1 MLRFFAN
8 VVVSTGIFFKHEWEK
23 YENWHFESVS
33 EQVQNRSSFQIEFW
47 RFVDHMQKD
56 DKEDVEPEIRQIK
69 ITHNYVVAAVESSA
83 SFIQIEHNDKYWSTF
98 PTDFFVDVK
107 YLNFIKDTYI

>member
-1 MLRFFAN
+1 
-8 VVVSTGIFFKHEWEK
+8 
-23 YENWHFESVS
+23 
-33 EQVQNRSSFQIEFW
+33 
-47 RFVDHMQKD
+47 MQKD

-98 PTDFFVDVK
+98 PTDFFFVEVK
-107 YLNFIKDTYI
+107 YANFIEDKYYIL

>member
-1 MLRFFAN
+1 
-8 VVVSTGIFFKHEWEK
+8 
-23 YENWHFESVS
+23 
-33 EQVQNRSSFQIEFW
+33 
-47 RFVDHMQKD
+47 MQKD

-107 YLNFIKDTYI
+107 YLNFIKDTYNTLHWFYDLCGFV